1 MSYTKDDFVDD
12 VDVEHEKHDQL
23 ASDEEVQK
31 AVENLEE
38 SGFNVKVVEDRD
50 EALKEIKDE
59 IPENS
64 SVMNGHSTTL
74 EEIGFIDYLNEG
86 DHNWENL
93 PGKIWSIDD
102 DEKRNEERRKAT
114 TADYFLGSVNAV
126 AGEDGSLVAADL
138 SGSRVGGYPF
148 SAGNVVIV
156 TGTNKIVGD
165 VEDARDRL
173 WNYAYEFENQR
184 AQEEYSMESAV
195 AKEFLYH
202 GESGDRTTVILVKE
216 KLGF

>member
-1 MSYTKDDFVDD
+1 MSYTKKDFMDE
-12 VDVEHEKHDQL
+12 VDVEHEKHDEL
-23 ASDEEVQK
+23 ASEGEIK
-31 AVENLEE
+31 EAVENLEE
-38 SGFNVKVVEDRD
+38 SGFKVKVVESGE
-50 EALKEIKDE
+50 EALEEIKDE
-59 IPENS
+59 IPEES

-74 EEIGFIDYLNEG
+74 EEIGFMDYLNEG
-86 DHNWENL
+86 DHSWESL
-93 PGKIWSIDD
+93 PAKIWSIDD

-148 SAGNVVIV
+148 AAGNVVIV

-165 VEDARDRL
+165 VEDARNRL
-173 WNYAYEFENQR
+173 WEYAYEFENKR
-184 AQEEYSMESAV
+184 AQEEYGVESAC

-202 GESGDRTTVILVKE
+202 GESDDRASVILVKE

>member
-1 MSYTKDDFVDD
+1 MDN
-12 VDVEHEKHDQL
+12 VDVEDGKHDDL
-23 ASDEEVQK
+23 ASEQEINE

-38 SGFNVKVVEDRD
+38 SGFNVKVVENSE
-50 EALKEIKDE
+50 EALEEIKDE
-59 IPENS
+59 IPAEA

-74 EEIGFIDYLNEG
+74 EEIGFMDYLNSDEH
-86 DHNWENL
+86 DWENL

-102 DEKRNEERRKAT
+102 DEERNEERRKAT

-126 AGEDGSLVAADL
+126 AREDGSLVAADL

-148 SAGNVVIV
+148 AAGNVVIV

-173 WNYAYEFENQR
+173 WDYAYEFENQR
-184 AQEEYSMESAV
+184 AQEEYGMESAV

-202 GESGDRTTVILVKE
+202 GEQGDRTTVIFVKE